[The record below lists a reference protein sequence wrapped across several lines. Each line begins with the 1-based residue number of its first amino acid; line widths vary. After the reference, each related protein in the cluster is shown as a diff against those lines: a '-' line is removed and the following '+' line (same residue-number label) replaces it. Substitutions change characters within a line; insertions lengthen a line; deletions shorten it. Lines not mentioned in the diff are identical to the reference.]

1 MELLKSLNDYISI
14 KYTITA
20 VLAIII
26 CSLVEFL
33 TIASAS
39 NILSSLFSVSD
50 VTNQVSLPSLFYL
63 MLIFFIKGLFYSI
76 SNFIK
81 SLYSVSVSKSI
92 LSKYL
97 ENLLEN
103 TFLRMQEKDI
113 AAVTRDLTV
122 SANSLSSGIIFP
134 VLTLISE
141 LAILIGFL
149 VFLHLKLGMLPIYFF
164 IMFIIAVIL
173 INFLVNFLLRK
184 LSKKRQRFEKNR
196 VEATMDIYNCFSQI
210 KLFGLEENYLN
221 KYINQLKSLNKIEI
235 IANQTVGFLVTWLE
249 FILLLIIALAFGIL
263 FPFLNEGH
271 FSNALNA
278 LGENVG
284 FVLFGM
290 RLIPM
295 VGRVSTARA
304 QFSFNSAIY
313 TNFIDSI
320 KQSAVLLSKEKNKL
334 HLDLTL
340 TKMISF
346 NKLSVKIGNKTIN
359 YPDITLKK
367 GEILLIKGESGSG
380 KTTLLRCVANLIE
393 AQKGFIDIGKGKL
406 DLKNV
411 KYTYFTNYVDQ
422 NAKIFSDTLSYNLTL
437 QENQSSIDIERL
449 NYLTE
454 TLRIKE
460 VIDDKVGKLSQ
471 HISTNNNKFSGG
483 ELQRILL
490 VRALYQDRVLTVFDE
505 PTSALNIEIARMSA
519 TEILRFSIDK
529 FVIVS
534 THTDHF
540 DDIATT
546 IVKL

>member
-1 MELLKSLNDYISI
+1 
-14 KYTITA
+14 
-20 VLAIII
+20 
-26 CSLVEFL
+26 
-33 TIASAS
+33 
-39 NILSSLFSVSD
+39 
-50 VTNQVSLPSLFYL
+50 
-63 MLIFFIKGLFYSI
+63 
-76 SNFIK
+76 
-81 SLYSVSVSKSI
+81 
-92 LSKYL
+92 
-97 ENLLEN
+97 
-103 TFLRMQEKDI
+103 MQEKDI

-134 VLTLISE
+134 ILTLISE

-149 VFLHLKLGMLPIYFF
+149 IFLYLKLGMLPIYFF

-173 INFLVNFLLRK
+173 INFLVNFLLQK
-184 LSKKRQRFEKNR
+184 LSKKRQIFEKNR

-221 KYINQLKSLNKIEI
+221 KYVTQLKSLNKIEI
-235 IANQTVGFLVTWLE
+235 ISNQTIGFLVTWLE
-249 FILLLIIALAFGIL
+249 FILLLIVALAFGIL
-263 FPFLNEGH
+263 FPFLNEEH
-271 FSNALNA
+271 FSNVLNA

-320 KQSAVLLSKEKNKL
+320 KQSAALLSKEKTKL
-334 HLDLTL
+334 NLDLTL

-346 NKLSVKIGNKTIN
+346 NKFSVKIGNKTIN
-359 YPDITLKK
+359 YPDIILKK

-380 KTTLLRCVANLIE
+380 KTTLLRCIANLIE
-393 AQKGFIDIGKGKL
+393 VQKGSIDIGKGKL

-422 NAKIFSDTLSYNLTL
+422 NAKIFSNTLSYNLTL
-437 QENQSSIDIERL
+437 QENHSSIDIERL

-454 TLRIKE
+454 ALKIKE

-490 VRALYQDRVLTVFDE
+490 VRALYQERILTVFDE
-505 PTSALNIEIARMSA
+505 PTSALNIEIAKMSA
-519 TEILRFSIDK
+519 AEILRFSIDK

-540 DDIATT
+540 DNIATK
-546 IVKL
+546 IIKL